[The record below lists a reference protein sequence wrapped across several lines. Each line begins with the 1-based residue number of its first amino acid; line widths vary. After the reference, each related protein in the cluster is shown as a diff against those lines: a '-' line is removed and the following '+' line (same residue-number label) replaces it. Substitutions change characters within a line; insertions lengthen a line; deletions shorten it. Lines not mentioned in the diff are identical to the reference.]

1 MEHGIVFLENWA
13 YDGIKKIAKDNDVV
27 GGSYLHYPY
36 FHEHYKFI
44 AKNLRKKIKFMIL
57 IQTYENDTGTG
68 AFFLLE
74 ESKEIISPFSSN
86 SPNVIWFSVDII

>member
-1 MEHGIVFLENWA
+1 
-13 YDGIKKIAKDNDVV
+13 
-27 GGSYLHYPY
+27 
-36 FHEHYKFI
+36 
-44 AKNLRKKIKFMIL
+44 MIL